1 MPPVQAVFWRWTVAL
16 LVVAP
21 FGARAAWRQRH
32 VVRRRLGWLTLTSF
46 LGVTAYN
53 TLVHQAGLTTPAAT
67 MGLVMAAAPVLMA
80 VYERIGGVRL
90 GPRRTAGLLTAF
102 GGVVLLLATGS
113 GTAGLPGP
121 SDLWIVAAAGC
132 FASYS
137 AMLRRRPREL
147 DGPALLFT
155 TFALGTLML
164 VPPYAAG
171 VALSGGFP
179 VTVSTAGPLLYLGV
193 LSSAVAFFA
202 WNKAVALVGA
212 ARAGLVYYLQPLCAA
227 LLALL
232 LLGEEVRPAGLLAMG
247 LVLGGVALGSA
258 ERRRGKA
265 RPAGGQ
271 AADRAP
277 QRGGAGGPGGA
288 RPAPYR
294 VSGSPHTTGNRFA
307 RAVRKTPRG
316 A

>member
-1 MPPVQAVFWRWTVAL
+1 M
-16 LVVAP
+16 
-21 FGARAAWRQRH
+21 
-32 VVRRRLGWLTLTSF
+32 
-46 LGVTAYN
+46 
-53 TLVHQAGLTTPAAT
+53 
-67 MGLVMAAAPVLMA
+67 
-80 VYERIGGVRL
+80 
-90 GPRRTAGLLTAF
+90 
-102 GGVVLLLATGS
+102 LLLATGS

-137 AMLRRRPREL
+137 ALLRRRPREL

-258 ERRRGKA
+258 ERRRERPGPPVVRRRTGPLNGEA
-265 RPAGGQ
+265 PEGRGCPAGALPSLTVPAHHRQPVRASCPEDATGGVRRH
-271 AADRAP
+271 AAAP
-277 QRGGAGGPGGA
+277 A
-288 RPAPYR
+288 
-294 VSGSPHTTGNRFA
+294 
-307 RAVRKTPRG
+307 
-316 A
+316 